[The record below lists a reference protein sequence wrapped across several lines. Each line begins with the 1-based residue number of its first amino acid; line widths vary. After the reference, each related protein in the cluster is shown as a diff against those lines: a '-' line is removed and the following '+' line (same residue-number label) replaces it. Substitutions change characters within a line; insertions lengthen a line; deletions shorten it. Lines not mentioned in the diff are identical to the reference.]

1 MEKTIENFKNAAR
14 SVETLEKELYT
25 LESATDQQER
35 NNKSL
40 IKQVDR
46 LKQQMEDKEVSL
58 EELGNKFNNL
68 EREKSKLVRQLDV
81 LAGKQTKMDTLKNE
95 N

>member
-1 MEKTIENFKNAAR
+1 MENTIENFKNAAR

-25 LESATDQQER
+25 LESATDQQQR
-35 NNKSL
+35 KNKSL

-46 LKQQMEDKEVSL
+46 LKQQMEDKKVSL

-68 EREKSKLVRQLDV
+68 ESEKSKLVRQLDV
-81 LAGKQTKMDTLKNE
+81 LAGKQTKMDTLKKE